1 MGGHGAGAVGLVTD
15 LILWIGLAVDAM
27 LAVHVC
33 RSVMGGGRDRGVE
46 RRRVDLERRR
56 PGTLVLIATAG
67 TVAFPV
73 LLAMNTVH
81 PSPTRGGTGGL
92 GLLQWT
98 ITLAIVIVVGGVA
111 GIRYWGRGGISSAP
125 ETPAAGPGPVTP
137 RDWRPPA
144 VVLMILAVV
153 GATTAVVAVRTA
165 SITLMVYWAA
175 GAAVVSASLIAFLV
189 GRRFNHLAIS
199 PGRVLCIVPVYNE
212 PAESL
217 AGTVRALMRQT
228 VPVDVIVI
236 DDGSGTPVVP
246 TMSHERLR
254 WWRQDNTGKRGAQV
268 AVLRQIPREEYDFIL
283 TVDSD
288 SEPYP
293 DACEHLLRAMTNPR
307 VQAATG
313 MLYIRNY
320 RESFVSMAADIDIG
334 SSCVMMR
341 ASRSMLGALETTSG
355 ALALY
360 RSDLFYDHLDAYA
373 VECGTG
379 DDRWLALRA
388 LGRGEV
394 VAVAEARVETDMPV
408 TVAGTYKQRLRW
420 ARSWWWML
428 PYVFRNLGGRQ
439 IMSPVYGLMQLIVAP
454 VVMGYSL
461 ATLTGITS
469 IAPDHGAER
478 LLVLYVGAY
487 LMIRYGLAALY
498 LMGRPNVSRREKV
511 ALLLVGT
518 PLAILLN
525 FFLLTPTRYIALTKL
540 FDNRWQTRQADP
552 NHPGSTSGG
561 GIGVAV
567 PAGGTAR

>member
-1 MGGHGAGAVGLVTD
+1 MTNLALMLGLV
-15 LILWIGLAVDAM
+15 VDAV
-27 LAVHVC
+27 LAVHIW
-33 RSVMGGGRDRGVE
+33 RSMTGRRYRGPE
-46 RRRVDLERRR
+46 RRRGATTRR
-56 PGTLVLIATAG
+56 PGTMVILAAAG
-67 TVAFPV
+67 TVTLP
-73 LLAMNTVH
+73 LLIALDTSRPRSGV
-81 PSPTRGGTGGL
+81 TGGL

-98 ITLAIVIVVGGVA
+98 ITLAVVIVGGGVA
-111 GIRYWGRGGISSAP
+111 AIRYWGRRNEGEPTPQAPAAP
-125 ETPAAGPGPVTP
+125 EAPPPT
-137 RDWRPPA
+137 DWRQPF
-144 VVLMILAVV
+144 VVLSILAVV
-153 GATTAVVAVRTA
+153 GGTTAIVAARTA
-165 SITLMVYWAA
+165 SLTLMVYWTA
-175 GAAVVSASLIAFLV
+175 GAAVVAASLIAFLV
-189 GRRFNHLAIS
+189 GRRFSHLPVS

-217 AGTVRALMRQT
+217 ARTVRALMRQT

-236 DDGSGTPVVP
+236 DDGSRTPVVP
-246 TMSHERLR
+246 TMAHERLR
-254 WWRQDNTGKRGAQV
+254 WWRQPNTGKRGAQV
-268 AVLRQIPREEYDFIL
+268 AVLRQIPRDTYDFIL

-293 DACEHLLRAMTNPR
+293 DACEHLLRAMSNPR

-313 MLYIRNY
+313 MLYIRNF

-360 RSDLFYDHLDAYA
+360 RSELFYDHLDAYA

-394 VAVAEARVETDMPV
+394 VAVAEARVATDMP
-408 TVAGTYKQRLRW
+408 TSVAGTYRQRLRW

-428 PYVFRNLGGRQ
+428 PYVFRNLGVRQ
-439 IMSPVYGLMQLIVAP
+439 ILSPVYGLMQLIVAP
-454 VVMGYSL
+454 VVVGYSM
-461 ATLTGITS
+461 ATLFGITP
-469 IAPDHGAER
+469 IATDTGAER

-487 LMIRYGLAALY
+487 LAIRYGLAALY

-540 FDNRWQTRQADP
+540 FDNRWQTRQVDP
-552 NHPGSTSGG
+552 NRTGMLGAHVHPGGVTS
-561 GIGVAV
+561 
-567 PAGGTAR
+567 